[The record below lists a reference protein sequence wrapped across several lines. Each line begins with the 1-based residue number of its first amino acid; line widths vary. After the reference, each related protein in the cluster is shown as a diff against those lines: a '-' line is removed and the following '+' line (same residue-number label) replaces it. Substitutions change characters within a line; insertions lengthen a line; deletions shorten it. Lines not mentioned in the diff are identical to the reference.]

1 MYTIYADGK
10 LLYAPHLSREGCG
23 VFSPKLTVELNKAG
37 SCEFVV
43 PPNNVLYDELSKLKT
58 VITVFQNED
67 ELFRGRILNDEKDF
81 YKQKRTYCEG
91 ELAFLLD
98 SKQRPYKFS
107 GNVKDLFKQ
116 YIANHNSRV
125 DAAKRFTVGN
135 VTVEYEYESVY
146 TENDNYS
153 TTLDEVNE
161 KLLDTVGGY
170 FKTRGSGDT
179 RYIDWLAES
188 GDENTQTIE
197 FGVNL
202 LDISEYIAAD
212 NIFTVLIPIGATVY
226 DEEGNANGKLSI
238 SGVNGGKDYIENE
251 TAISLFGRIEETAE
265 WSDVEDANE
274 LKSLGQETLGLNIE
288 LSVTLT
294 VKAVDMHILNV
305 DTERIKLGDWVRV
318 ISLPHG
324 LDRLFQC
331 TKIIY
336 DLVSPEQNEY
346 TFGLSFTS
354 LTEKQVVGEK
364 NINSAMS
371 SVNNWLGITDDRMN
385 NAESRLDGAATL
397 DSYGKLTP
405 QQSSSRIV
413 RKNASFSLSNGE
425 AGCFVLCN
433 CTESNGDITMTIPN
447 DTSIP
452 VGTEVEVIRWDGGSN
467 LTITNG
473 ANVVLCSVKSKAL
486 VYGAR
491 NISSPYGVATLKKI
505 DLNTWLLV
513 GQLS

>member
-43 PPNNVLYDELSKLKT
+43 PPNNVMYDDLSKLKT
-58 VITVFQNED
+58 IITVFQNGD

-98 SKQRPYKFS
+98 SKQRPYTFE
-107 GNVKDLFKQ
+107 GDVKDLFRQ
-116 YIANHNSRV
+116 YIENHNSRV
-125 DAAKRFTVGN
+125 ETAKQFTVGN
-135 VTVEYEYESVY
+135 VTVEYEHESAY
-146 TENDNYS
+146 AENDNYS
-153 TTLDEVNE
+153 TTFDEVNE
-161 KLLDTVGGY
+161 KLIDTVGGY
-170 FKTRGSGDT
+170 LKTRGSGDT
-179 RYIDWLAES
+179 RYIDWMAES

-197 FGVNL
+197 FGINL
-202 LDISEYIAAD
+202 LDISEYISAD

-226 DEEGNANGKLSI
+226 DEDGNANGKLTI
-238 SGVNGGKDYIENE
+238 SDINDGKDYIENE
-251 TAISLFGRIEETAE
+251 IAISLFGRIEETAE
-265 WSDVEDANE
+265 WSEVEDVNE
-274 LKSLGQETLGLNIE
+274 LKTLGEETLSMNIE

-305 DTERIKLGDWVRV
+305 NTERIKLGDWVRV
-318 ISLPHG
+318 ISVPHG
-324 LDRLFQC
+324 LDRQFQC
-331 TKIIY
+331 TKIVY
-336 DLVSPEQNEY
+336 DLENPEQNEY

-364 NINSAMS
+364 NMNNAMS
-371 SVNNWLGITDDRMN
+371 SVNNWLGITDDRID

-405 QQSSSRIV
+405 QQSSARIV
-413 RKNASFSLSNGE
+413 RKNESFLLTPDE

-433 CTESNGDITMTIPN
+433 CTESNGDITLTIPN

-452 VGTEVEVIRWDGGSN
+452 VGTEVEIIRWDGTSELIINNGGGV
-467 LTITNG
+467 TI
-473 ANVVLCSVKSKAL
+473 CSVKYGEL
-486 VYGAR
+486 VYGER
-491 NISSPYGVATLKKI
+491 QISYPYGVATLKKI
-505 DLNTWLLV
+505 DSTTWLLV